1 MFKDNK
7 GNRLMRNSEQDQ
19 SLAPIKEDDKQ
30 VCVRQVVFGVWS
42 RSWISHK
49 VKSKVWN
56 IEATAHS
63 DQYIEGNI
71 WSDSVKLADVIYIA
85 LFNKIV

>member
-30 VCVRQVVFGVWS
+30 VCEAGSVWS
-42 RSWISHK
+42 
-49 VKSKVWN
+49 VVPLLN
-56 IEATAHS
+56 FT
-63 DQYIEGNI
+63 
-71 WSDSVKLADVIYIA
+71 
-85 LFNKIV
+85 